1 MGTLFNKNNQGP
13 SEIQRLTGIYH
24 ASNDYSVIETE
35 INDAMRTVSMLVGK
49 DVMDKACE
57 LYGQNTQD
65 DTGLVAAVQ
74 LPVAVLA
81 VSRYSRNNLVSHED
95 NGSKVKTD
103 GDEKIPF
110 EWMMDRDERAQRER
124 YYRSMDALYAFL
136 EDSDLSE
143 WKDSEERKAIQASVV
158 KSINEFERIYPLDS
172 SYYVYFMFQNL
183 VIERQPAL
191 SRMVGAEL
199 WEKILSGTTEEGDQ
213 DKEKVAELTPLCR
226 RYAVLSAVLTAVRRW
241 SLEVFP
247 LSIARRFAPSYQ
259 GNRRTQVAT
268 QEEMEAYVKGLEGQ
282 LEDIRLEMAEV
293 LEDGKNPWEDTDPLP
308 HNDPMNK
315 YFSAQ

>member
-35 INDAMRTVSMLVGK
+35 INDAMRTVSMLVGTA
-49 DVMDKACE
+49 VMNKACE
-57 LYGQNTQD
+57 LYAQNSPD
-65 DTGLVAAVQ
+65 NTGLVAAVQ

-136 EDSDLSE
+136 EGSDLSE
-143 WKDSEERKAIQASVV
+143 WKDSEERKSIQASVV

-199 WEKILSGTTEEGDQ
+199 WGKIVAGTTQGGDP
-213 DKEKVAELTPLCR
+213 DKEKVEELTPLCR

-293 LEDGKNPWEDTDPLP
+293 LEDGKNPWDGADPLP
-308 HNDPMNK
+308 HNDPRNK